1 MNASTIEILAA
12 VLFALAVVHTFST
25 RYFEHMAHTR
35 PAHAGLWHLLGEV
48 ETVFGF
54 WAVLLLVGMT
64 LTRGWAEM
72 TEYLETRQF
81 AEPIFVFVIIVIAA
95 SRPVLQLA
103 SGIVARVGR
112 ALPFEP
118 GATRYFLSLSLVP
131 LLGSLITEVA
141 AMTLAAFMLRDQL
154 FSRGVSSRVK
164 YATLGVLFVN
174 ISIGGTL
181 THFAAPP
188 VLMVAGTWGWS
199 TADMFAMLGW
209 KAMVAVLV
217 NAAAITLLF
226 RRQVAAAVLA
236 TPGHEES
243 ARRRVPRAFVA
254 IHVAL
259 LAAVVWANHQPV
271 VLMGLFM
278 GFLGLAEAYKRH
290 HDRLIVREGLMV
302 AFFLAGLVVL
312 GGQQAWWLK
321 ALLARLDETAVF
333 FGAAA
338 LTAIADN
345 AALTYLGSLVET
357 ISEGFKY
364 ALVAGA
370 VAGGGLTVIANA
382 PNPAGFAILKGS
394 FEDEAINPFL
404 LFVAALPPTAVAL
417 LFFWAGGGT
426 IRELLD
432 VGEWMAWLGGLDRS
446 FLFLLLLPLVVAA
459 FGLWADRARSSAA
472 ERRTGE
478 RPEAVASTGARSLR
492 ERSGRHD
499 RPPRT
504 ARDRAEGRPD
514 RAPAPDSTGA
524 LSKGSMGSGR
534 SRRGAPSRR
543 AS

>member
-1 MNASTIEILAA
+1 MNVTTIEILAA

-25 RYFEHMAHTR
+25 RYFEHLAHTR

-64 LTRGWAEM
+64 MSRGWSEV
-72 TEYLETRQF
+72 TRYLETRQF
-81 AEPIFVFVIIVIAA
+81 TEPIFVFVIIVIAA

-103 SGIVARVGR
+103 SDLVSRVGR

-154 FSRGVSSRVK
+154 FTRGVSTRVK

-199 TADMFAMLGW
+199 TAEMFAMLGW
-209 KAMVAVLV
+209 KAMIAVLF
-217 NAAAITLLF
+217 NATAVTLLF
-226 RRQVAAAVLA
+226 RQQVAASVLA
-236 TPGHEES
+236 RPGREEV
-243 ARRRVPRAFVA
+243 AGRRVPRAFVA
-254 IHVAL
+254 IHVAF

-271 VLMGLFM
+271 ILMGLFL

-290 HDRLIVREGLMV
+290 HDRLILREGLMV
-302 AFFLAGLVVL
+302 SFFLAGLVVL
-312 GGQQAWWLK
+312 GGQQAWWLR

-357 ISEGFKY
+357 ISDGFKY

-382 PNPAGFAILKGS
+382 PNPAGFAILRGS
-394 FEDEAINPFL
+394 FEDRAINPFG

-417 LFFWAGGGT
+417 LFFWGGGGT
-426 IRELLD
+426 VAELVD
-432 VGEWMAWLGGLDRS
+432 VRHWAEWLASVDRP

-459 FGLWADRARSSAA
+459 FGLWAERSRSSVA
-472 ERRTGE
+472 ERRPSTRREGTRATGTTEPEE
-478 RPEAVASTGARSLR
+478 RPGRRAGA
-492 ERSGRHD
+492 
-499 RPPRT
+499 PRNT
-504 ARDRAEGRPD
+504 
-514 RAPAPDSTGA
+514 
-524 LSKGSMGSGR
+524 R
-534 SRRGAPSRR
+534 SRAPSRR
-543 AS
+543 RPAATNRKAPA